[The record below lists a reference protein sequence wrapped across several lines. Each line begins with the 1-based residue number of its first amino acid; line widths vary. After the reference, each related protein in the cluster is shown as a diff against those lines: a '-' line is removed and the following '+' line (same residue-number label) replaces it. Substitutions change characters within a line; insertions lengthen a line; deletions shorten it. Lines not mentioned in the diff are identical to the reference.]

1 MLPWRWNTV
10 LKRMMFAAAS
20 ILLLSAGC
28 GAASAAA
35 VPESAG
41 QEQALEASSKEE
53 RKPVYARMALLTGLS
68 WEQVA
73 ALDQYERTLG
83 KARPK
88 SRPKLGKWAGLYVTP
103 EQWTGALNPDAD
115 DRNPD
120 SILVFGG
127 IGKDGDGDGKADPA
141 SDLDLLYS
149 QSAAVAKYG
158 TAPDDFVIGV
168 WEYYHNI
175 RAVQRVSQFAQLYK
189 TYGRVDL
196 SGSAFPVPVGTN
208 YSYRSTWGTAR
219 GWGGHRTHEGTDI
232 FADYGLP
239 VRSTCYGIVENMGW
253 NNYGGWRIGIR
264 DAENRYHY
272 YAHLSGFDKSLKT
285 GQAVTPGQTLGWV
298 GSSGYGKP
306 GTSGKFP
313 PHLHYG
319 IYRDRGMVEWAFD
332 PYPLLKQWERQEL
345 KAKKAKGK

>member
-1 MLPWRWNTV
+1 V
-10 LKRMMFAAAS
+10 LKLMMSAAAF
-20 ILLLSAGC
+20 LLLFSGSSWPAL
-28 GAASAAA
+28 AAA

-41 QEQALEASSKEE
+41 RELALEASSKDN
-53 RKPVYARMALLTGLS
+53 RKPVYERMGLLTGLS
-68 WEQVA
+68 WQQVA

-83 KARPK
+83 KARPQ
-88 SRPKLGKWAGLYVTP
+88 SRPRLGKWAGLYVTQ
-103 EQWTGALNPDAD
+103 EQWAGALNPDSQ

-127 IGKDGDGDGKADPA
+127 IGKDGDEDGKADPS
-141 SDLDLLYS
+141 SDVDLLFS
-149 QSAAVAKYG
+149 QSAAIAKYG
-158 TAPDDFVIGV
+158 TTPDDFAIGV

-189 TYGRVDL
+189 TFGRLDL
-196 SGSAFPVPVGTN
+196 SGSAFPVPVGNN

-232 FADYGLP
+232 FADHGTP

-253 NNYGGWRIGIR
+253 NAYGGWRIGIR
-264 DAENRYHY
+264 DVDNRYHY
-272 YAHLSGFDKSLKT
+272 YAHLSGFDKSLQA
-285 GQAVTPGQTLGWV
+285 GQAVRPGRMLGWV

-332 PYPLLKQWERQEL
+332 PYPLLRQWERQEM
-345 KAKKAKGK
+345 KAKKTK